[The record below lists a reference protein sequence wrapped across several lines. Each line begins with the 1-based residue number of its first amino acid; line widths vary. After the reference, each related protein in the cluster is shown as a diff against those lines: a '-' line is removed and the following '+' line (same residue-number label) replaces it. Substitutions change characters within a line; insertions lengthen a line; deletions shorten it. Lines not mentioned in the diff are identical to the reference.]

1 MRHPF
6 ILLASALAILPLG
19 GCYVT
24 AQPVPRA
31 PMEAYQPAY
40 YDDNVV
46 YYDTVGAP
54 FIYVEGGVRYVP
66 PTYVHYDVLVGHYRT
81 HARAYHEW
89 YEREGR
95 RHADRGRPGGHDRDR
110 NHGRDRHG
118 R

>member
-1 MRHPF
+1 
-6 ILLASALAILPLG
+6 
-19 GCYVT
+19 
-24 AQPVPRA
+24 
-31 PMEAYQPAY
+31 MEAYQPAY